1 MERDIHILSY
11 IKFKWRSVAGLIFWQ
26 ERRAET
32 SGAEK
37 DESNGLSV
45 YFSTLYKSNVVFG
58 ILKIQNKNI

>member
-11 IKFKWRSVAGLIFWQ
+11 IKINWRSIADLILWQ
-26 ERRAET
+26 ESRTET
-32 SGAEK
+32 SGAEN
-37 DESNGLSV
+37 DESNGLGV